1 MIGRGLLGI
10 ALLLTLL
17 SFGSGCG
24 YRAGGPYRTDIET
37 VHVETFGSRTFR
49 RELEFLL
56 TEAVKKRI
64 GSDTPY
70 RLAPREKADT
80 ILTGQVLE
88 ERQAAFAPDYRSRL
102 PREKQLT
109 LAVRLRWTD
118 IRSGRVLVDQ
128 PVQLQA
134 VDYLT
139 PTGETERFAQE
150 RAADAMAR
158 QIVAKMY
165 EDW

>member
-1 MIGRGLLGI
+1 MSRQLPWISI
-10 ALLLTLL
+10 VALLVILP
-17 SFGSGCG
+17 GCG
-24 YRAGGPYRTDIET
+24 YKAGGPYRTDVQT
-37 VHVETFGSRTFR
+37 VYVEMFGSREFR
-49 RELEFLL
+49 RDLEFML

-64 GSDTPY
+64 GADTPY
-70 RLAPREKADT
+70 RLAAREKADT
-80 ILTGQVLE
+80 ILSGEVLE
-88 ERQAAFAPDYRSRL
+88 ERQAAWAPDFLSRQ

-109 LAVRLRWTD
+109 LAVKLQWRDVRTSKLLAD
-118 IRSGRVLVDQ
+118 V
-128 PVQLQA
+128 PVQLQT

-150 RAADAMAR
+150 RAVDGLAR